1 MATIELHGR
10 INEAGKLEVDLPEGL
25 PAGDVKVTLELPAEN
40 ADLLSAV
47 PESLYGLWADL
58 NVDIS
63 EEDMGQARSER

>member
-10 INEAGKLEVDLPEGL
+10 FNEAGKLEVDLPEGR
-25 PAGDVKVTLELPAEN
+25 PSGN

-58 NVDIS
+58 KANIS
-63 EEDMGQARSER
+63 EEDLEQARSEM